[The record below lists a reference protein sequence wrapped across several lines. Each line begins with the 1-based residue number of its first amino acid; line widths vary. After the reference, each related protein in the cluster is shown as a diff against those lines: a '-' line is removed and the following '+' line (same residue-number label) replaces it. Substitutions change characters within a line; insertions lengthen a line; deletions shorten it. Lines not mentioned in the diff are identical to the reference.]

1 MGHWGVKKVCV
12 HKFMNLDLKLINH
25 VHKFIVSNIYNI
37 VDILLCVGKTS
48 KTEQHILFK
57 GQNYKCSF
65 ASIWRHCVIVDI
77 TERKKY
83 IYCLPSCSINLCI
96 RFQWFYSIRLFF
108 LLHTKYKITHTN
120 NFKYKNFLKMGQ
132 TFYVKKKNLKCI
144 SCMIYNLVDPLHPLI
159 GSYLRDVEEE
169 EKTLMRKRASA
180 PGW

>member
-1 MGHWGVKKVCV
+1 M
-12 HKFMNLDLKLINH
+12 
-25 VHKFIVSNIYNI
+25 
-37 VDILLCVGKTS
+37 ILLTFYYVLEKPQ
-48 KTEQHILFK
+48 K
-57 GQNYKCSF
+57 QNNTYCLK
-65 ASIWRHCVIVDI
+65 DKI
-77 TERKKY
+77 TNAVCFDLETLCYCWHHRKKKY

>member
-48 KTEQHILFK
+48 KTEQHILFN

-77 TERKKY
+77 TEKRSKFIVY
-83 IYCLPSCSINLCI
+83 LHVQLICVFDFSDFIASGY
-96 RFQWFYSIRLFF
+96 FF
-108 LLHTKYKITHTN
+108 CHILNIK
-120 NFKYKNFLKMGQ
+120 
-132 TFYVKKKNLKCI
+132 
-144 SCMIYNLVDPLHPLI
+144 
-159 GSYLRDVEEE
+159 
-169 EKTLMRKRASA
+169 
-180 PGW
+180 